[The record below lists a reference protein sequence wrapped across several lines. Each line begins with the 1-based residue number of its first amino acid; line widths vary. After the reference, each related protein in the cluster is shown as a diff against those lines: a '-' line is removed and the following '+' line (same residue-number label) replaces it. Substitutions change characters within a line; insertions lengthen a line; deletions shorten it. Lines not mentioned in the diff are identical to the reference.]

1 MTLLIIGLIMFLGIH
16 STRIFFE
23 PVRVWWINTFGAGIW
38 RALYTIIS
46 FAGLILIVIGFAPAS
61 ANATVVWVPPFALL
75 HVTAFLTLLSS
86 IFVAAA
92 YLPAGRIKARLR
104 HPMTVGVM
112 VWALAH
118 LLINGMS
125 HEVLLFGSMLI
136 WSVLVLLSA
145 LRRDRQMRLAF
156 LAGPVRNDLIAIVI
170 GAAVWVVLVGYA
182 HEWLFGVAPL
192 V

>member
-1 MTLLIIGLIMFLGIH
+1 MTLLIIGLILFLGIH

-23 PVRVWWINTFGAGIW
+23 PVRVWWINTLGAGSW
-38 RALYTIIS
+38 RALYTIVS
-46 FAGLILIVIGFAPAS
+46 FAGLILIVVGFAPAS
-61 ANATVVWVPPFALL
+61 ENAHVVWVPPFALL
-75 HVTAFLTLLSS
+75 HVTAFLTLLSFV
-86 IFVAAA
+86 FVAAA
-92 YLPAGRIKARLR
+92 YLPAGRIKVRLR

-125 HEVLLFGSMLI
+125 HEILLFGAFLI
-136 WSVLVLLSA
+136 WSVLVLISA
-145 LRRDRQMRLAF
+145 LRRDRQLRLAF
-156 LAGPVRNDLIAIVI
+156 LAGPVRNDLFAIVI
-170 GAAVWVVLVGYA
+170 GAAVWVLFAGYA